1 MGLGEQGST
10 AKWFLSSQAYPNLSL
25 YNGKSDAQRG
35 QTTCLRPHTRVAEP
49 GHTQVPPQSQILADL
64 DCPHCQPKPSLEAW
78 SRHVWP
84 GLPILLSS
92 PSQGQGSK
100 FPKMCWGNCIPVFG
114 KPGQFL
120 PMQPFLRQ
128 YGLCTDASAS
138 SHSSVVS
145 QAGTRTQREALIR
158 GAEGVRE
165 VRRETVGHRF
175 SSRFPL
181 LRFQGLK
188 QQ

>member
-1 MGLGEQGST
+1 MGLGEQGSM

-35 QTTCLRPHTRVAEP
+35 QATCRRPHTQGWQNQATPKCPLNLR
-49 GHTQVPPQSQILADL
+49 HQLTLIVPTAGQNQ
-64 DCPHCQPKPSLEAW
+64 AW
-78 SRHVWP
+78 SRHVCP
-84 GLPILLSS
+84 GLPLLLSS

-100 FPKMCWGNCIPVFG
+100 FPKMRWGNCIPVFG

-128 YGLCTDASAS
+128 YGLCTDASVS
-138 SHSSVVS
+138 SHFSVVS